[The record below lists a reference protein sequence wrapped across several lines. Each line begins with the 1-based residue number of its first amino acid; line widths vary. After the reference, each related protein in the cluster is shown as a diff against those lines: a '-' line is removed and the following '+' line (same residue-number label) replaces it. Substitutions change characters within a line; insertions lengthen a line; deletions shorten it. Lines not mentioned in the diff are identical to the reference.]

1 MAYRYELKRQG
12 KEDFLISRLFLYY
25 TGRLPDIPSGSG
37 EELEYASYYRKI
49 AQNPPSVPIL
59 SASGTNIRTVV
70 RIRSYLGAPSERL
83 WPYIN
88 TEPRKVG
95 DENQFLSAD
104 AAARA
109 PEAQCYT
116 TAKKYISLKYLR
128 AYMDVSCWKACIDA
142 GHPIIFGFRIY
153 PTSFNKT
160 YETPYIAGIPTQTE
174 DVKEKNSVGGHAVL
188 AVGWDD
194 SMKWGDEEEKGCF
207 RVQNSWGEKCHDK
220 GFFWMPYRFLDMD
233 SPQEPDTKLVQD
245 PWTLM
250 GSHDEK

>member
-1 MAYRYELKRQG
+1 VGSGDKGRCFLPDSIDHNDKFVDMDQMHMRKDSHPSRYSIPQLTDEPTIYDQGAMGTCTTNAVAMAYRYELKRQG

-116 TAKKYISLKYLR
+116 TAKKHISLKYLR

-174 DVKEKNSVGGHAVL
+174 DVK
-188 AVGWDD
+188 
-194 SMKWGDEEEKGCF
+194 
-207 RVQNSWGEKCHDK
+207 GENRCTR
-220 GFFWMPYRFLDMD
+220 GACSGL
-233 SPQEPDTKLVQD
+233 
-245 PWTLM
+245 
-250 GSHDEK
+250 G